1 MYYLLVFLM
10 LSSQSQL
17 HHPIQQTIS
26 FAEQSLSLANL
37 ETIEDVFG
45 NADMDD
51 SCNLDYCNDERS

>member
-1 MYYLLVFLM
+1 M